1 VPCGEFE
8 TILTLNKTKE
18 KFNMKRNEKTLFVC
32 RAAIIAA
39 IYVVLTYVAR
49 LLGLD
54 SGMIQ
59 LRLSE
64 MLCILPI
71 FTSAAIPGL
80 YVGCL
85 CANLLTGAVW
95 LDILVGPIATLIGAL
110 GTYALR
116 KLPYL
121 APAPAVI
128 SNALIVPFVL
138 AYGYGLEQAIPLM
151 MLTVGIGEILSVY
164 VCGLALYFA
173 LRKRGTKWLS

>member
-1 VPCGEFE
+1 M
-8 TILTLNKTKE
+8 KQTK
-18 KFNMKRNEKTLFVC
+18 RTLFVC

-39 IYVVLTYVAR
+39 LYVALTYVSR

-59 LRLSE
+59 LRISE

-71 FTSAAIPGL
+71 FTPAAIPGL

-85 CANLLTGAVW
+85 CANLLTGAHW
-95 LDILVGPIATLIGAL
+95 LDILIGPVATLIGAL

-121 APAPAVI
+121 APAPAVLA
-128 SNALIVPFVL
+128 NALIVPFVL
-138 AYGYGLEQAIPLM
+138 AYGYGVEEAIPFM
-151 MLTVGIGEILSVY
+151 MFTVGVGELLSVY
-164 VCGLALYFA
+164 GFGLVLYFA
-173 LRKRGTKWLS
+173 LKKRGDKWLS